1 MIRHL
6 HVLAFLILIINIER
20 TFGLK
25 PPHDVKI
32 VGSDLLWKP
41 SNDDNVLYSL
51 QYNPKRKSEDEWLN
65 VSSHIGTKLR
75 TFQITPEFYGAV
87 FRVRTEK
94 GNNVS
99 EWQYSNPVQCV
110 NVKSCAPVMN
120 LSVKHERVSLTHMD
134 QSLEKEYGEHIE
146 FNLSY
151 WKVDNGGSS
160 KFIITNRKHE
170 PLPELES
177 EQNYCFQVE
186 YLLYDKPYGNASKKV
201 CKIIP
206 ETPEAA
212 NRRVLLY
219 IILTTLFLSAI
230 CGICIFVLFKYHK
243 KVKQL
248 LQPIQLEIPDHY
260 REVLYSEFPLQA
272 CPSPSSQSLRSY
284 DLITVIENSNEEQEK
299 SHFQKSSL
307 TNLQIQ
313 ICPV

>member
-1 MIRHL
+1 MTRYL
-6 HVLAFLILIINIER
+6 NVVAVFILIINIER

-32 VGSDLLWKP
+32 VGSDLQWKP
-41 SNDDNVLYSL
+41 SNDDTVLYSL
-51 QYNPKRKSEDEWLN
+51 QYNPKLKSEDEWLN

-99 EWQYSNPVQCV
+99 EWQYSKPVQCV
-110 NVKSCAPVMN
+110 NVAVCFPVTN
-120 LSVKHERVSLTHMD
+120 LIVKRERVSLTMTHMD
-134 QSLEKEYGEHIE
+134 QSLEKEYGEHIQ
-146 FNLSY
+146 FKISY
-151 WKVDNGGSS
+151 WKVDNGGFS
-160 KFIITNRKHE
+160 KAEPFIITDRKNE
-170 PLPELES
+170 PLTELES

-186 YLLYDKPYGNASKKV
+186 YLLYDKPYGNASKKI

-206 ETPEAA
+206 ETSEIAR
-212 NRRVLLY
+212 RRVLLY
-219 IILTTLFLSAI
+219 SILTTLFVSAM
-230 CGICIFVLFKYHK
+230 CGVCIFVLFKYHK

-260 REVLYSEFPLQA
+260 REVLYNEFAPQA

-284 DLITVIENSNEEQEK
+284 DLITVIEDSNEEQEK
-299 SHFQKSSL
+299 ISL
-307 TNLQIQ
+307 T
-313 ICPV
+313 

>member
-6 HVLAFLILIINIER
+6 NVVPVLILIINIER

-32 VGSDLLWKP
+32 VVSDLQWKP
-41 SNDDNVLYSL
+41 SNDDTVLYSL

-110 NVKSCAPVMN
+110 NVAVCLPVTN
-120 LSVKHERVSLTHMD
+120 LIVKHERVSLTMTHMD

-146 FNLSY
+146 FNISY

-160 KFIITNRKHE
+160 KVETIITNRKNE
-170 PLPELES
+170 PLPDLES

-186 YLLYDKPYGNASKKV
+186 YLLYNKPYGNASKEI
-201 CKIIP
+201 CEIIP

-212 NRRVLLY
+212 SRRVLLY
-219 IILTTLFLSAI
+219 SILTTLFVSAM

-260 REVLYSEFPLQA
+260 REVLYNEFPLQA

-299 SHFQKSSL
+299 RFL
-307 TNLQIQ
+307 T
-313 ICPV
+313 